1 MKRQFRCIADPDD
14 HIPLPRVLLTG
25 KQFVAVSLRDIRLEE
40 RDLLSD
46 PVLFHDILDVS
57 AEGGRVRDHTVF
69 VLLNISAVLLR
80 MDLSQHLFQ
89 LVRLF
94 FLHDKPPAYAKI
106 EGRSDSSISTFKISL
121 YERIMNMDLSDR
133 LAVSYYKTVAPINE
147 LHNVDLVRH
156 QVTGRLCVRKTLD
169 VYSSD
174 IYSALYRHPVKGIP
188 RILATCEENGKLTVI
203 EEFISGCTLLD
214 LIESTRKAGSPD
226 TGTAAEDVTLYDKLT
241 VSSIGRYMIQLCE
254 ILERIHSLDPPL
266 IHRDLKPSNIMITNC
281 DNVILLDF
289 NAARYYTGST
299 SQGQDTRLLGTQ
311 GYAAPEQY
319 GFRESSPRTD
329 LYSVGRILEEAVAS
343 LPVRDHTFD
352 TVIDKCTQM
361 DPSGRYP
368 SAGAL
373 KAALEKCLARYEYR
387 TSPDRSRTVN
397 PYLPPGMRTLTP
409 WKMLFAFVTYVAVF
423 QLCLTM
429 QIEKAE
435 GVGLWFQRIAVLII
449 FLIDILV
456 ANNYLGIQKIA
467 PFSRNPNRAVRILG
481 VVLLMAIVTL
491 ALFFILIFI
500 VGFFFVPV

>member
-1 MKRQFRCIADPDD
+1 
-14 HIPLPRVLLTG
+14 
-25 KQFVAVSLRDIRLEE
+25 
-40 RDLLSD
+40 
-46 PVLFHDILDVS
+46 
-57 AEGGRVRDHTVF
+57 
-69 VLLNISAVLLR
+69 
-80 MDLSQHLFQ
+80 
-89 LVRLF
+89 
-94 FLHDKPPAYAKI
+94 
-106 EGRSDSSISTFKISL
+106 
-121 YERIMNMDLSDR
+121 MDLSDR